1 MQLYGCLLLV
11 DVAIGA
17 LGLAIMSWALPWMAQ
32 VFAQSKQQ
40 FDPGFCEMIVSIHRW
55 EMLGYLTLGV
65 NSATLA
71 LLLGYGYTKLTLALN
86 VVRVFLFRVPVLWV
100 LQSFTALGT
109 EAVGLTMMISNICA
123 GLSAAAAAVPVVRS
137 IRRREAE
144 SQSESMPEGR

>member
-1 MQLYGCLLLV
+1 M
-11 DVAIGA
+11 
-17 LGLAIMSWALPWMAQ
+17 
-32 VFAQSKQQ
+32 
-40 FDPGFCEMIVSIHRW
+40 
-55 EMLGYLTLGV
+55 

-86 VVRVFLFRVPVLWV
+86 VARVFLFRVPVLWV
-100 LQSFTALGT
+100 LQNFTALGT

-137 IRRREAE
+137 IRRQEAE